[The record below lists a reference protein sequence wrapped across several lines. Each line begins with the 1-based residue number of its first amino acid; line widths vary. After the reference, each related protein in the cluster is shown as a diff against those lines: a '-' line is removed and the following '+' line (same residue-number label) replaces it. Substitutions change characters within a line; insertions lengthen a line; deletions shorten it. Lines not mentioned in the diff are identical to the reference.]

1 MINVYPSTEKIFK
14 DNGIKVLKP
23 LKALIRKEDNAE
35 YWIELKDTVEN
46 LDYYQNG
53 MIVRTDTP
61 WGKQSFRLSNPNIEN
76 KKVTVKGH
84 HLYFDSKNYV
94 IKDSYVV
101 DKSCNDALDHLN
113 SACDTE
119 TPFTTISDITVVA
132 SFRCVRKTFEEA
144 IATVLERWGGH
155 LIRDNWK
162 IEVRQT
168 IGEDRGV
175 SLSYG
180 KNILNIKSNE
190 NWDDVVTKIL
200 PVGKDGILLP
210 ETYLELNEEMYEIPY
225 TKVVRFDQNEYSE
238 MDFTDEDGNF
248 DEELYLQTLKDD
260 LRSKAQNYLE
270 NNKLPKVNYT
280 LNAYL
285 KDVSDIGDVIFVKHP
300 KIKIE
305 LITNVIALE
314 YNAIS
319 EKTTKV
325 EFGNFKNKL
334 KDLIS
339 TVKTEVEAEVNKN
352 IGDTSARLE
361 NELNSATAKIKET
374 MGSSYVIY
382 NGDSILIVDR
392 LPKEEAKNIIMINNG
407 GIGFSQNGI
416 NGTFKSAWTIDST
429 LDMQNINTI
438 NLVADMIKG
447 GTLKLGSNLNESGKL
462 ELYNSSN
469 ILICEINKDGISV
482 YCNDGSSIKINA
494 EVGLTAYNPQ
504 GAKIYWLSGDEFH
517 MKKSVLEE
525 EITIANKLRFVNITT
540 DTNNGVGIV
549 AMV

>member
-1 MINVYPSTEKIFK
+1 MISVYPSNEKIFK
-14 DNGIKVLKP
+14 DNGIKILKP
-23 LKALIRKEDNAE
+23 LKAMIRKEDNGE
-35 YWIELKDTVEN
+35 YFIEIKDTTEN
-46 LDYYQNG
+46 LDYYQSG
-53 MIVRTDTP
+53 MIIRTDTP

-76 KKVTVKGH
+76 KKITVKGY

-101 DKSCNDALDHLN
+101 DKNCNDALDHLN
-113 SACDTE
+113 LACDIP
-119 TPFTTISDITVVA
+119 TPFTTVSDIQNIA

-175 SLSYG
+175 TLSYG
-180 KNILNIKSNE
+180 KNIINIKANE
-190 NWDDVVTKIL
+190 NWDYVVTKIL
-200 PVGKDGILLP
+200 PVGKDGILID
-210 ETYLELNEEMYEIPY
+210 ETYLELNEELYEIPY

-248 DEELYLQTLKDD
+248 NEELYIQTLKDD
-260 LRSKAQNYLE
+260 LRSKAQNHLE

-285 KDVSDIGDVIFVKHP
+285 KNISDVGDVISIKHP

-314 YNAIS
+314 YDAIS
-319 EKTTKV
+319 EKFTKV

-339 TVKTEVEAEVNKN
+339 TVKTDIVEETNKN
-352 IGDTSARLE
+352 IGDSAAKLE
-361 NELNSATAKIKET
+361 NELNTATAKIRET
-374 MGSSYVIY
+374 MGNSYVIY
-382 NGDSILIVDR
+382 DGDKILIVDK
-392 LPKEEAKNIIMINNG
+392 LPKEEARNVIMINNG
-407 GIGFSQNGI
+407 GIGFSQDGI

-429 LDMQNINTI
+429 LDMQHINTI
-438 NLVADMIKG
+438 NLVADMIQG
-447 GTLKLGSNLNESGKL
+447 GTLKIGSNLNESGKI
-462 ELYNSSN
+462 ELYNESN

-504 GAKIYWLSGDEFH
+504 GEKIYWLSGDEFH
-517 MKKSVLEE
+517 MKKSVVGE

-540 DTNNGVGIV
+540 DTNDGVGIV